1 MSETQT
7 PNKTKKIIDNVVNVV
22 LWIFLVFSILVTMV
36 VFSAQSNDGIPSI
49 FGNSVINIV
58 SDSMKPQFKKGD
70 MIIIEKVETDKMHE
84 IALEIEKAFNENKEN
99 GPIITYY
106 ADINGDGRDAEL
118 ETHRVVGVTESAG
131 NYYFETM
138 GDNFEMSNG
147 KSKEVHM
154 SKVVGVYNGTRIA
167 GIGGVINFLSG
178 SLGFFLCVVLPL
190 ILFFLYELYNFI
202 LIVIRTRRENAPAP
216 AAAAIT
222 PEAEEEIRRRAIEE
236 YLASQAQQAQES
248 APEEEPTV
256 AEDAGEETS
265 EQ

>member
-58 SDSMKPQFKKGD
+58 SDSMKPEFKKGD
-70 MIIIEKVETDKMHE
+70 MIIIDKVESDKTHE
-84 IALEIEKAFNENKEN
+84 IAFEIEKAFNENKEN

-118 ETHRVVGVTESAG
+118 ETHRVVGVKLVSG

-138 GDNFEMSNG
+138 GDNPEMSHG

-202 LIVIRTRRENAPAP
+202 LILIRTRRENAPAP

-248 APEEEPTV
+248 APEEEPPVT
-256 AEDAGEETS
+256 EDAGEETS

>member
-7 PNKTKKIIDNVVNVV
+7 PNKTKKIIDNIVNVV
-22 LWIFLVFSILVTMV
+22 LWIFLVFSIIVTMV

-58 SDSMKPQFKKGD
+58 SDSMKPIFKTGD
-70 MIIIEKVETDKMHE
+70 MIIIEKVKTEDVHTV
-84 IALEIEKAFNENKEN
+84 ALEIEKAWNENKEN

-106 ADINGDGRDAEL
+106 ADIDGDGRDAEL
-118 ETHRVVGVTESAG
+118 ETHRVVGVRVDG
-131 NYYFETM
+131 GHYYFETM
-138 GDNFEMSNG
+138 GDNPDMSHG
-147 KSKEVHM
+147 KSKEVRM
-154 SKVVGVYNGTRIA
+154 DKVVGVYNGTRIA
-167 GIGGVINFLSG
+167 GVGGVINFLSG

-222 PEAEEEIRRRAIEE
+222 PEAE
-236 YLASQAQQAQES
+236 
-248 APEEEPTV
+248 
-256 AEDAGEETS
+256 
-265 EQ
+265 

>member
-7 PNKTKKIIDNVVNVV
+7 PNKTKKIIDNIVNVV
-22 LWIFLVFSILVTMV
+22 LWIFLVFSIIVTMV

-58 SDSMKPQFKKGD
+58 SDSMKPIFKTGD
-70 MIIIEKVETDKMHE
+70 MIIIEKVKTEDVHTV
-84 IALEIEKAFNENKEN
+84 ALEIEKAWNENKEN

-106 ADINGDGRDAEL
+106 ADIDGDGRDAEL
-118 ETHRVVGVTESAG
+118 ETHRVVGVRVDG
-131 NYYFETM
+131 GHYYFETM
-138 GDNFEMSNG
+138 GDNPDMSHG
-147 KSKEVHM
+147 KSKEVRM
-154 SKVVGVYNGTRIA
+154 DKVVGVYNGTRIA
-167 GIGGVINFLSG
+167 GVGGVINFLSG

-256 AEDAGEETS
+256 TEDAGEETS